1 MGRPPGWPAALT
13 WRALMRSP
21 GPPVCRDPSGRSGRG
36 SHRGAGCRHSNWP
49 WSREGTS
56 FTEREDIALLRAQ
69 GVSMRAIAN
78 QDWTVA
84 FQSSRDLRR
93 NSVTAVVG
101 SNTVRRLCSGR
112 PDSPRGPR

>member
-1 MGRPPGWPAALT
+1 M
-13 WRALMRSP
+13 
-21 GPPVCRDPSGRSGRG
+21 
-36 SHRGAGCRHSNWP
+36 
-49 WSREGTS
+49 
-56 FTEREDIALLRAQ
+56 LRAQ

-93 NSVTAVVG
+93 NSVTAVVS

-112 PDSPRGPR
+112 PGSPRGPRKPLSAQCGKGCENRCRTGFPVRFMPKAEP